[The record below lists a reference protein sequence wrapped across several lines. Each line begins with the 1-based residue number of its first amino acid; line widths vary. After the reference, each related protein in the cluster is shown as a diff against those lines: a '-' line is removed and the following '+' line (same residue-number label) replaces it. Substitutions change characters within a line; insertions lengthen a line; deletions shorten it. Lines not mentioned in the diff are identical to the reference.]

1 MTSYQFQSS
10 LYRTE
15 RDMLDAIVAADL
27 SSLTASGEI
36 DASLRLASSPAQP
49 DMPKDETRTCH
60 LHIRTKPSIGSAL
73 VAAANERERSVS
85 WLVEHILAGW
95 LQEADVPVRVQGQE
109 SPRRSA
115 RKNRPVS

>member
-36 DASLRLASSPAQP
+36 DDYLSYMTPWKAARECIADFGLRELDEYGGCDGDKPVSHMTKYGYRVRDLA
-49 DMPKDETRTCH
+49 
-60 LHIRTKPSIGSAL
+60 
-73 VAAANERERSVS
+73 
-85 WLVEHILAGW
+85 
-95 LQEADVPVRVQGQE
+95 EAFKRFAE
-109 SPRRSA
+109 A
-115 RKNRPVS
+115 RKQSSAA